1 MKNWE
6 EVNSQL
12 LCLLRSLK
20 QVFRQIAILCDCSVS
35 TVLATC
41 MAGAGLVQDSSL
53 CCSLPTALGGG
64 REAGLGAASGG
75 GGGVVP

>member
-53 CCSLPTALGGG
+53 CSLPTALGGG